1 MIETHGKVNQGLQ
14 KQSAGAAFQSPR
26 FLQHFVAP
34 EKLTVI
40 EESDSLRQ
48 LLIYHDASRDAII
61 LETSVS
67 LSIKHGHFPAQ
78 NATSSDVKIEQLL
91 SLCVEIAVR

>member
-26 FLQHFVAP
+26 FLQHFVAA

-40 EESDSLRQ
+40 EQSDSLRQ
-48 LLIYHDASRDAII
+48 LLIHLNASRDVII
-61 LETSVS
+61 LERSVS

-78 NATSSDVKIEQLL
+78 DATSSDVKIEQLL
-91 SLCVEIAVR
+91 ALCVGIKAR